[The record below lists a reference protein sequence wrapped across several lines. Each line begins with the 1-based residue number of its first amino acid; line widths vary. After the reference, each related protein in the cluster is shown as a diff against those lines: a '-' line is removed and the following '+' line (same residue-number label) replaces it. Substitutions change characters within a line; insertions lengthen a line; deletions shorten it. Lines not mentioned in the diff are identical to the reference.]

1 MSSRWNQQQVYYPPA
16 TDTVLRLIALM
27 TTAFLLQILA
37 RSFFHAPIEGLTLQF
52 SRFLPTQ
59 ILTHPLLP
67 SSPTIFGGL
76 IEVFF
81 HSIVFYFFGS
91 ELERTWGRHN
101 FLKFVYVGLLGGVG
115 LGLVVYL
122 IPGGYTG
129 PLFGMDAAIGAVLV
143 AYAILWP
150 DRQVLLFFVIPIRM
164 KWMVLLVFILLI
176 FSGSGGTAGVL
187 MSLVL
192 HSGGALASA
201 LFLYYYARKGRDFS
215 VLSSSSFTS
224 SNKPKPPRPGLRDRL
239 NEALRKRR
247 LRKQQELINERIAMK
262 DEVDRL
268 LAKISL
274 EGMDSL
280 SRKEKAFLDKASKEF

>member
-1 MSSRWNQQQVYYPPA
+1 MVF
-16 TDTVLRLIALM
+16 RLVVLM
-27 TTAFLLQILA
+27 TVAFLLQIVA
-37 RSFFHAPIEGLTLQF
+37 RSFFNAPIEGLMLQF
-52 SRFLPTQ
+52 GYFLPTQ

-67 SSPTIFGGL
+67 SSPSIFGGL

-101 FLKFVYVGLLGGVG
+101 FLKFVYVCLLGGVL
-115 LGLVVYL
+115 LGLLVFL

-129 PLFGMDAAIGAVLV
+129 PLFGMDAAIGGVLV

-164 KWMVLLVFILLI
+164 KWMVLLVFVLLI
-176 FSGSGGTAGVL
+176 FSGSGGASGVL

-215 VLSSSSFTS
+215 VLSASSFS
-224 SNKPKPPRPGLRDRL
+224 STGKPKPGLRDRM

-280 SRKEKAFLDKASKEF
+280 SRQEKSFLDKASKEF

>member
-1 MSSRWNQQQVYYPPA
+1 MAPPWNQQQVYYPPA

-27 TTAFLLQILA
+27 TTAFLLTI
-37 RSFFHAPIEGLTLQF
+37 FFRGVWNAPLEGLMLQF
-52 SRFLPTQ
+52 GHFLPTQ

-67 SSPTIFGGL
+67 SSPGIFGGL

-81 HSIVFYFFGS
+81 HSIVLYFFGS

-101 FLKFVYVGLLGGVG
+101 FLKFVYISLLGGIL

-122 IPGGYTG
+122 IPGGYQG
-129 PLFGMDAAIGAVLV
+129 PLFGMDAAIGGVLV

-164 KWMVLLVFILLI
+164 KWMVLLVFVLLI
-176 FSGSGGTAGVL
+176 FSGSGGAAGVL

-215 VLSSSSFTS
+215 VLSSSTFTK
-224 SNKPKPPRPGLRDRL
+224 SNKPSPGLRDRI